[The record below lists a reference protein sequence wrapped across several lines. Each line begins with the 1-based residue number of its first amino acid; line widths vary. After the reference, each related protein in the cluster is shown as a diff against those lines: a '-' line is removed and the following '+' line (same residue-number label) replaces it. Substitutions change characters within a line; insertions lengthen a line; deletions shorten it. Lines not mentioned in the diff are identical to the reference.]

1 MLRLSPKGQQPKRGA
16 SDDVASI
23 DKHCRN
29 DAGGSSPKKQP
40 RPPGGL
46 IQPWTSGSRQR
57 WTGARRSAC
66 SPTRRPDG
74 SPRRFGNT
82 PPPARPHPSQ
92 VASRCSS
99 PWCWPTCA
107 REAQH
112 RERISALRSEAGRR
126 GGRPARTAKQAT
138 AFHPKLPKASKASQ
152 NPESRTKDPRGKKPR
167 FQRKRR
173 GARRAAQPPPR
184 RSSPSRSTTDRNG
197 LSAPNSPASG
207 ASSIPPWTWTR
218 RCAPCAAAARQPQPP
233 QDRARHRA
241 LCRRLLAR
249 EQDRGG
255 AGGAGAG
262 YGAGGAG
269 GYARGPKR
277 VQEQMYEQRRYD
289 PAEFDELSPEQ
300 LEWLEK
306 GGDGDER

>member
-74 SPRRFGNT
+74 SPRRSGNT

-107 REAQH
+107 ARHSTA
-112 RERISALRSEAGRR
+112 SASPPCAARPAGAAAA
-126 GGRPARTAKQAT
+126 PARTAKQAT

-197 LSAPNSPASG
+197 LSAPNSPPSG
-207 ASSIPPWTWTR
+207 ASFTPP
-218 RCAPCAAAARQPQPP
+218 
-233 QDRARHRA
+233 
-241 LCRRLLAR
+241 
-249 EQDRGG
+249 
-255 AGGAGAG
+255 
-262 YGAGGAG
+262 
-269 GYARGPKR
+269 
-277 VQEQMYEQRRYD
+277 
-289 PAEFDELSPEQ
+289 
-300 LEWLEK
+300 
-306 GGDGDER
+306 